1 MAVPSGT
8 ATHHLACSMLGRALA
23 MAEALVLSGV
33 FGAFVAVVS
42 AVLWLIGAATGGP
55 GEEPPDGRSDLDL

>member
-1 MAVPSGT
+1 MT
-8 ATHHLACSMLGRALA
+8 
-23 MAEALVLSGV
+23 EALVATGV
-33 FGAFVAVVS
+33 LGGLVAVVS